1 MKQTIGALIL
11 LAFASIAPI
20 GTARAQDALLGGL
33 LGGAAGAAI
42 GGAVSGS
49 AGGAI
54 AGGLIG
60 GATGAIIGNEA
71 ERRNGYYAYRR
82 AAMCKSATISGG
94 VSPDAIAIEPC
105 GIWVSSQRP
114 IYRAF
119 P

>member
-1 MKQTIGALIL
+1 MKQAIGALTF
-11 LAFASIAPI
+11 LALVSAAPMEP
-20 GTARAQDALLGGL
+20 ARAQDALLGGL

-71 ERRNGYYAYRR
+71 ERRRNGYYYYRR
-82 AAMCKSATISGG
+82 GCYVQVGYNQWRRVSGRY
-94 VSPDAIAIEPC
+94 C
-105 GIWVSSQRP
+105 
-114 IYRAF
+114 Y
-119 P
+119 

>member
-1 MKQTIGALIL
+1 MRHAIGALAL
-11 LAFASIAPI
+11 LALAGGAVEP
-20 GTARAQDALLGGL
+20 AAAQDALLGGL

-71 ERRNGYYAYRR
+71 ERRRNGYYYYNRGCYVPAGYNQWRR
-82 AAMCKSATISGG
+82 
-94 VSPDAIAIEPC
+94 VSPRYC
-105 GIWVSSQRP
+105 
-114 IYRAF
+114 Y
-119 P
+119 

>member
-1 MKQTIGALIL
+1 MKKTIGALIL
-11 LAFASIAPI
+11 LALASIAAV
-20 GTARAQDALLGGL
+20 GTAQAQDALLGGL

-71 ERRNGYYAYRR
+71 ERRRNGYYAYRR
-82 AAMCKSATISGG
+82 GCYVQVGYNQWRRVSGRY
-94 VSPDAIAIEPC
+94 C
-105 GIWVSSQRP
+105 
-114 IYRAF
+114 Y
-119 P
+119 

>member
-1 MKQTIGALIL
+1 MKQAIAALALLVLGAIGPAQ
-11 LAFASIAPI
+11 
-20 GTARAQDALLGGL
+20 AQDALLGGL

-71 ERRNGYYAYRR
+71 ERRRNGYYYYRR
-82 AAMCKSATISGG
+82 GCYVQVGYNQWRRVSGRY
-94 VSPDAIAIEPC
+94 C
-105 GIWVSSQRP
+105 
-114 IYRAF
+114 Y
-119 P
+119 